1 MIQVE
6 MNKDVRKYK
15 EKLLGPFSAREVVCL
30 GLGAGS
36 SYLIKTLFF
45 PDIPLTSD
53 VTGYIVVLC
62 MIPFALIGWGKVYGM
77 YLEKFLQSA
86 FQTIISPKKRYYDNG
101 LKQEK
106 KRIRT
111 KKSKDQE
118 LQPFK

>member
-30 GLGAGS
+30 GLGAGL
-36 SYLIKTLFF
+36 SYLVKALFF
-45 PDIPLTSD
+45 PDVSLASD

-62 MIPFALIGWGKVYGM
+62 MIPFALLGWGRVYGM
-77 YLEKFLQSA
+77 YMEKFMQSA
-86 FQTIISPKKRYYDNG
+86 FQTMISPKKRYYDNG
-101 LKQEK
+101 LKREK

-111 KKSKDQE
+111 RKSKDKE